1 MIRRIIMYETR
12 TNKNKLAMRA
22 LIYKGIKDVEL
33 QEKEIPICGQ
43 DDVIIRNM
51 RAGICG
57 SDVTGY
63 LYGGEKV
70 AIYPGREFGHEMVGY
85 VYEKGENVTCVEV
98 GTRVFVDPTFCTPNP
113 YEADMAGAFSQYVRV
128 QNAKEGYNLY
138 ILPDNLSYD
147 DAVLIEP
154 FSVGTHGKNTPQ
166 VKSDENVLVIGAGTI
181 GLCAMSSL
189 MARGNKKVAVLDM
202 DDNRLKVVE
211 EMGGIGFNSKQGIEA
226 TEKFLEEYFG
236 VLANKNHRIDMKDGR
251 LRVTENSVIDIDV
264 VIDCAGVSEFVDEFM
279 KHAKQHARYSCVAL
293 HKKEVPIRFHEVMST
308 QCVLMGSR
316 GYTSEDINEVIDN
329 LSQNNSKV
337 TEIITHVFKLEDA
350 KEAFEIASSP
360 DKAIKVVL
368 NME

>member
-1 MIRRIIMYETR
+1 MYETR
-12 TNKNKLAMRA
+12 RNKNKLTMKA
-22 LIYKGIKDVEL
+22 LIYKGIKHVEL
-33 QEKEIPICGQ
+33 QEKKIPICGQ

-98 GTRVFVDPTFCTPNP
+98 GSRVFVDPTFCTPNP

-211 EMGGIGFNSKQGIEA
+211 KMGGIGFNSKQGIES

-236 VLANKNHRIDMKDGR
+236 VMANKNHRIDMKDGR
-251 LRVTENSVIDIDV
+251 VMVTENSVIDIDV

-293 HKKEVPIRFHEVMST
+293 HKKEVSIRFHEVMST

-350 KEAFEIASSP
+350 KEAFEMASSP